1 MSYSIEDVSGCMKK
15 IVFSF
20 DKLDLT
26 EEIAKAVKEKQKTVA
41 LKGFRKGKAPLT
53 MVEQIYKPQIE
64 SDALNKFVQSEF
76 YKAVTESE
84 LKVVGYPNLENVNYK
99 AGESVSFDAVVE
111 IFPTVEIKP
120 YDKLSFTQDKVEVTE
135 EDVEKVKKQY
145 LESKAEEK
153 AIEDKDVA
161 LENGHFAI
169 FNFEGEK
176 EDGEKPENMKGSEF
190 KLEIGSGQFIPG
202 FEEGMIGLKAGEKKT
217 IDLTFPSDYHAEEL
231 KDAKVKFHVE
241 LLEIKEKSYPEF
253 NDEMAKDIG
262 YESVE
267 DFMTKTKEN
276 LEYQKNRQAKEK
288 LNQEIIEKLV
298 EENSFDVPQALVAQ
312 QMDYLKKDMEG
323 TLKQQGFNDEMV
335 AEYFSKWSD
344 DLTTKAEFQVR
355 SGLILDK
362 LSKEF
367 EVEATEADLD
377 AKIEETA
384 KASGLDS
391 EQVKNYYTSNEQI
404 KQNMMYAIREEK
416 TFEKVIEKVTV
427 K

>member
-1 MSYSIEDVSGCMKK
+1 MKK